1 MSYKLFT
8 LCLLFVTVSQLV
20 SIIVLIQRNAIF
32 VIMLLLLLITLLA
45 CFVYERK
52 DTFTILAVVRCYNNA
67 MVFTINILV
76 QLRYNFTALLTQ

>member
-8 LCLLFVTVSQLV
+8 LCLLFVSVSQLV

-32 VIMLLLLLITLLA
+32 VIMFIIVAHYATRLLCI
-45 CFVYERK
+45 RK
-52 DTFTILAVVRCYNNA
+52 KRYFYNISSRSCYNNA